1 MTTKTKETK
10 QAIIAKQMRQILELE
25 SQLAHRYHFAH
36 SAIDK
41 TSMDRLMSSGV
52 LLQLT
57 GVGGKE
63 LINPVMIKDGLSKET
78 IEAIKKDLKR
88 SYDLAIMYAVK

>member
-1 MTTKTKETK
+1 MTKTKQTKADIIDK
-10 QAIIAKQMRQILELE
+10 QARKILELE
-25 SQLAHRYHFAH
+25 SQLAHRYHFANQT
-36 SAIDK
+36 IDK
-41 TSMDRLMSSGV
+41 CSTKHLMASGV

-63 LINPVMIKDGLSKET
+63 LINPVMIKDGLSTET

>member
-10 QAIIAKQMRQILELE
+10 QAIIAKQARQILELE
-25 SQLAHRYHFAH
+25 SQLAHRYQFANI
-36 SAIDK
+36 AIDK
-41 TSMDRLMSSGV
+41 TGTDRLMASGV

-57 GVGGKE
+57 GIGGKE

-88 SYDLAIMYAVK
+88 SYDLTVMYTVE